1 MFDGNLFF
9 DLAKK
14 WKENNEDTTRLL
26 ILKEVMG
33 HYFDTIV
40 NFSIQSEL
48 ILKGKY
54 SKEDI
59 IFVLCAVGYKDY
71 LIEDRNAF
79 GNTVVILRNQ
89 L

>member
-14 WKENNEDTTRLL
+14 WKEDNEDTTRLL

-33 HYFDTIV
+33 HYFDTIA
-40 NFSIQSEL
+40 NFTTQSEL

-59 IFVLCAVGYKDY
+59 RFVLDAVGYKDY

-79 GNTVVILRNQ
+79 GNTVVILRNK

>member
-14 WKENNEDTTRLL
+14 WKEDNEDTARLL
-26 ILKEVMG
+26 ILKDVMG

-40 NFSIQSEL
+40 NFTTQSEL
-48 ILKGKY
+48 ILKGRY

-59 IFVLCAVGYKDY
+59 RFVLDAVGYKDY